1 MMQKPVVLAV
11 YVVSGVHAFLGVLNL
26 VVGVIASIRAEV
38 WRAHSVSPIWSGG
51 FFLISGMLGA
61 LCARRMSSYVI
72 MCFTA
77 FSVVSLV
84 TAVVSIQLLRLGM
97 VNHTTDGHT
106 FQKEQQDPLIYVA
119 LSVAGLEILVCL
131 ISVLLSCRI
140 AKVAK
145 EEMCKQRDGMFHV
158 KENFDEITET
168 SSVDGRDHQNHPD
181 EEGHNNGNDSSPED
195 LPTPIYIHL
204 QPDQEHMYYTPPA
217 DTVTTPE
224 ADAGESPLDILTPRA
239 IFLEDGMEFTRPYRR
254 TPCTLLSLADLDHSA
269 LQRSPSL
276 PVVRS

>member
-1 MMQKPVVLAV
+1 
-11 YVVSGVHAFLGVLNL
+11 
-26 VVGVIASIRAEV
+26 
-38 WRAHSVSPIWSGG
+38 
-51 FFLISGMLGA
+51 
-61 LCARRMSSYVI
+61 

-158 KENFDEITET
+158 K
-168 SSVDGRDHQNHPD
+168 VLGQK
-181 EEGHNNGNDSSPED
+181 
-195 LPTPIYIHL
+195 
-204 QPDQEHMYYTPPA
+204 
-217 DTVTTPE
+217 
-224 ADAGESPLDILTPRA
+224 DIVVV
-239 IFLEDGMEFTRPYRR
+239 TRPSSGHGREEL
-254 TPCTLLSLADLDHSA
+254 TA
-269 LQRSPSL
+269 
-276 PVVRS
+276 V

>member
-158 KENFDEITET
+158 K
-168 SSVDGRDHQNHPD
+168 VLGQK
-181 EEGHNNGNDSSPED
+181 
-195 LPTPIYIHL
+195 
-204 QPDQEHMYYTPPA
+204 
-217 DTVTTPE
+217 
-224 ADAGESPLDILTPRA
+224 DIVVV
-239 IFLEDGMEFTRPYRR
+239 TRP
-254 TPCTLLSLADLDHSA
+254 
-269 LQRSPSL
+269 SPPGHGHGREEL
-276 PVVRS
+276 TAV

>member
-1 MMQKPVVLAV
+1 
-11 YVVSGVHAFLGVLNL
+11 
-26 VVGVIASIRAEV
+26 
-38 WRAHSVSPIWSGG
+38 
-51 FFLISGMLGA
+51 
-61 LCARRMSSYVI
+61 

-84 TAVVSIQLLRLGM
+84 TAVVSLQLLRLGM

-158 KENFDEITET
+158 K
-168 SSVDGRDHQNHPD
+168 VLGQK
-181 EEGHNNGNDSSPED
+181 
-195 LPTPIYIHL
+195 
-204 QPDQEHMYYTPPA
+204 
-217 DTVTTPE
+217 
-224 ADAGESPLDILTPRA
+224 DIVVV
-239 IFLEDGMEFTRPYRR
+239 TRPSSGHGREEL
-254 TPCTLLSLADLDHSA
+254 TA
-269 LQRSPSL
+269 
-276 PVVRS
+276 V